1 MKFNELKIAT
11 PSSTDDEQ
19 PDEER
24 LGDIRDWLDTRLR
37 PPGSSPDAWVDTSLH
52 YCLSLIEEL
61 KEENESLW
69 SMLDELKSSEM
80 ESWAK
85 DNEGMLQEYLEEHVK
100 KLKWN
105 SKIKGKV

>member
-1 MKFNELKIAT
+1 MKFNELDKQLQL
-11 PSSTDDEQ
+11 SSVAEKS
-19 PDEER
+19 DEER
-24 LGDIRDWLDTRLR
+24 LEDIREWLQTRLR
-37 PPGSSPDAWVDTSLH
+37 PAGLSPDGWVDTSLK

-85 DNEGMLQEYLEEHVK
+85 DNHGMLKEYLEEHVK
-100 KLKWN
+100 TLRWQNKT
-105 SKIKGKV
+105 KGEV